1 MMEDGRVGV
10 GVDRR
15 CVVVNGR
22 SEDVVLTV
30 RPSWLRL
37 HHGLYSHLG
46 EDRAGRWV

>member
-22 SEDVVLTV
+22 SEDVVLTESV
-30 RPSWLRL
+30 RT
-37 HHGLYSHLG
+37 
-46 EDRAGRWV
+46 